1 MNVGQLNLTK
11 VLILFVRKSVVSLI
25 SGAYLLHN
33 KKINVHIIA
42 SNSESA
48 EEMSN
53 TPPEIANDNC
63 NNCKL
68 CKFVLLAC

>member
-1 MNVGQLNLTK
+1 V
-11 VLILFVRKSVVSLI
+11 LI
-25 SGAYLLHN
+25 SGADLLHN
-33 KKINVHIIA
+33 KKINVHIID

-48 EEMSN
+48 EKMSN

-68 CKFVLLAC
+68 CKIVLLVS

>member
-1 MNVGQLNLTK
+1 MNVGKLNLTK
-11 VLILFVRKSVVSLI
+11 VFILFVRKSAVSLI

-33 KKINVHIIA
+33 KKINVHIID

-53 TPPEIANDNC
+53 TSPEVANDNC

-68 CKFVLLAC
+68 CKIVLLVS